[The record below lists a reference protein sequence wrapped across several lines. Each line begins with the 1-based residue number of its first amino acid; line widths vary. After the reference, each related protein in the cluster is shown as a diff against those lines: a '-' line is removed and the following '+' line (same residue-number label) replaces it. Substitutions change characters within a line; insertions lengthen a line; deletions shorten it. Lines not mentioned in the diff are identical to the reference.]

1 MSLRLSC
8 SIERRDFALTVNLTV
23 GRGDVRAIIGPNGSG
38 KTTTLHLV
46 AGLLAADAGTI
57 SFDGQMFDDAA
68 SGGFLQ
74 PEQRHVGVMF
84 QDNALFPHLS
94 VADNIAFG
102 LRARGNDREKV
113 RHVLAEMLARLDI
126 VHLARRFPRELSGG
140 QQQRVALARVLA
152 TQPDILLLDEPTSS
166 LDTDA
171 RDEIRELL
179 GNTFRDF
186 PGVVLLVSH
195 DEAETQRLATSVTR
209 IDLRRDSTVMASLN
223 DFV

>member
-1 MSLRLSC
+1 
-8 SIERRDFALTVNLTV
+8 
-23 GRGDVRAIIGPNGSG
+23 
-38 KTTTLHLV
+38 
-46 AGLLAADAGTI
+46 
-57 SFDGQMFDDAA
+57 MFDDAA

>member
-1 MSLRLSC
+1 
-8 SIERRDFALTVNLTV
+8 
-23 GRGDVRAIIGPNGSG
+23 
-38 KTTTLHLV
+38 
-46 AGLLAADAGTI
+46 
-57 SFDGQMFDDAA
+57 
-68 SGGFLQ
+68 
-74 PEQRHVGVMF
+74 
-84 QDNALFPHLS
+84 
-94 VADNIAFG
+94 
-102 LRARGNDREKV
+102 
-113 RHVLAEMLARLDI
+113 MLARLDI

-223 DFV
+223 DSV